1 VDSEIQE
8 TATGKEGGGTGDQTV
23 NDNDRELDDE
33 TETAYQEAKEV
44 IEKMVDNAIEESGIL
59 DEPKETTEKRNRIA
73 KNVFDQNAQCKVLYF
88 TADLIPFFVK
98 SDAFRHGAGPLKN
111 DTVVTINRK

>member
-1 VDSEIQE
+1 MAKRNVKTDKEVVEQPGTDVQPVQE
-8 TATGKEGGGTGDQTV
+8 TTA
-23 NDNDRELDDE
+23 
-33 TETAYQEAKEV
+33 AYQEAKEV
-44 IEKMVDNAIEESGIL
+44 IEKMVDNAIEEIGIL

-73 KNVFDQNAQCKVLYF
+73 KDVFDKNAQCKVLYF

-98 SDAFRHGAGPLKN
+98 SDAFRHGAGTLKN